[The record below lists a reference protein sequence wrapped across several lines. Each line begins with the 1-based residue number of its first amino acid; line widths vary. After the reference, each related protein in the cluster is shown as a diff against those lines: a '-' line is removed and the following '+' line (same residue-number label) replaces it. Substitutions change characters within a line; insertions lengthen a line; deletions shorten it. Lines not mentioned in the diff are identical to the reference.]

1 MPETKM
7 LTQGEKQL
15 IIERHHEL
23 IDEFNKY
30 LPDEYKLKYD
40 QNLEQRLD
48 DEAEVKY
55 YRALQE
61 IAYRQKRQKEILDK
75 LIEKHGDIPQDRNL
89 LARTFRS
96 GLKTDGTDEAD
107 EYNEKLYLEYQNDP
121 EKVFYKRYKGV
132 LEFNPQLLLKAVDDK
147 QKIAD
152 FYLKYQTICDDG
164 FAYSSTISNKDA
176 NVNKALADASSGM
189 SKVIEVLN
197 APRKYLEGDL
207 LDYLAF
213 PQLTK
218 DQASM
223 IVAGDSVKYMGTD
236 SIYKEKFNKILFPT
250 DIGDV
255 KKEYDLY
262 KKQGFIIGKGFFLR
276 YSALK
281 HDDATNKTKEIPLD
295 DAIKQLKTNPNVTIE
310 ERSPEEIADLMRIN
324 GTYDRE
330 YLGIWLQKFSENYKQ
345 VPFEYETIK
354 EENKGRFFE
363 RFFRTTSNEYR
374 RFIDALGQYQDPTS
388 PNYMNKRL
396 LKDSAQAY
404 FDHKTE
410 DGISF
415 NKIDKT
421 GRDRLMLVSAV
432 LKTFSD
438 MDNNMDEINNEI
450 NNNIYGN
457 NTQREPFLNGNEFED
472 DFISNKIE
480 NENEISNDIDLEI

>member
-7 LTQGEKQL
+7 LTQDEKQAL
-15 IIERHHEL
+15 IARHREL
-23 IDEFNKY
+23 VDEFNKY
-30 LPDEYKLKYD
+30 LPNENKLEYD

-55 YRALQE
+55 YRALQA
-61 IAYRQKRQKEILDK
+61 IADREQKQKEILNK
-75 LIEKHGDIPQDRNL
+75 LIKKYGDIPQERNL

-96 GLKTDGTDEAD
+96 GLKTDGTDEAN
-107 EYNEKLYLEYQNDP
+107 EYNEKLYLDYQNDP
-121 EKVFYKRYKGV
+121 EKVFYKRYKSV
-132 LEFNPQLLLKAVDDK
+132 LEFNPQLLVKAVDDK

-164 FAYSSTISNKDA
+164 FAYSSTITNKDA
-176 NVNKALADASSGM
+176 NVNKALVEASSGM

-207 LDYLAF
+207 LDYLSF
-213 PQLTK
+213 PKLTN

-223 IVAGDSVKYMGTD
+223 IAAGNPEKYMGKE
-236 SIYKEKFNKILFPT
+236 SIYTDKFNKILFPE
-250 DIGDV
+250 DIGNV
-255 KKEYDLY
+255 KKEYALY
-262 KKQGFIIGKGFFLR
+262 KKQGFVIGKGFFLR

-295 DAIKQLKTNPNVTIE
+295 DAINELKTNPNVTIE
-310 ERSPEEIADLMRIN
+310 ERSHEEILELTRIN
-324 GTYDRE
+324 ETYDRE
-330 YLGIWLQKFSENYKQ
+330 YLNIWLQKFSENYKQ
-345 VPFEYETIK
+345 VPFDYEAIK
-354 EENKGRFFE
+354 EENKGGFFE

-374 RFIDALGQYQDPTS
+374 RFIEVLGEYQDPSS
-388 PNYMNKRL
+388 PNYMNRKL

-410 DGISF
+410 GGISF

-438 MDNNMDEINNEI
+438 MDNDMDEINDQI
-450 NNNIYGN
+450 NNNIYGTTN
-457 NTQREPFLNGNEFED
+457 QREPFLNGNEFED
-472 DFISNKIE
+472 NFISNKID
-480 NENEISNDIDLEI
+480 NENEISNNINLEI